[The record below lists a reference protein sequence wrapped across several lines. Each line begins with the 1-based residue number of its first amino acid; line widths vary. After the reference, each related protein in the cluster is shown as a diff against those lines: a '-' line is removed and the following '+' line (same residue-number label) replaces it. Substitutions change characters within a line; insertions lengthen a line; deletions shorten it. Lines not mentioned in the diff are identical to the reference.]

1 MKHDFASAI
10 SAGWPRCE
18 WSLYNSDD
26 FTTLTWLSPDTPQ
39 PTLAEVEA
47 KIAELDLAEA
57 NRLLRKKRNTM
68 LQETDAK
75 SLPDYP
81 HKTEEERAAW
91 LSYRQHLRDL
101 LVTATPSLTA
111 MHELDEAS
119 VDWPM
124 KPQ

>member
-1 MKHDFASAI
+1 
-10 SAGWPRCE
+10 
-18 WSLYNSDD
+18 LYNSDD